1 MHPQNDLLK
10 RIVVGSL
17 TGGAVGVLWIVVG
30 ILRGLFFIAR
40 GGHIAPVSPE
50 EIRLLSFYVAGF
62 ILAGALISAI
72 LPSLR
77 SGLAQY
83 FGFSLSGIVV
93 MLGVL
98 AGDKGGLATRGLSGW
113 IIAILLGIFFGCAFA
128 YGFRRS
134 AA

>member
-17 TGGAVGVLWIVVG
+17 TGGAVGVLCIVIGV
-30 ILRGLFFIAR
+30 LRGLFFIAR

-50 EIRLLSFYVAGF
+50 EIRLLSFYVVGF

-72 LPSLR
+72 WPSLR

-98 AGDKGGLATRGLSGW
+98 AGDKGGLAARDLFDW
-113 IIAILLGIFFGCAFA
+113 IIAILLGIFFGCTFA
-128 YGFRRS
+128 YGFRRN

>member
-17 TGGAVGVLWIVVG
+17 TGGAVGVLCIVVG
-30 ILRGLFFIAR
+30 VLRGLFFIAR
-40 GGHIAPVSPE
+40 GGHIAPFSPE
-50 EIRLLSFYVAGF
+50 ELRLLSFYVVGF
-62 ILAGALISAI
+62 ILAGAFISAI
-72 LPSLR
+72 WPSLR

-98 AGDKGGLATRGLSGW
+98 AGDKGGLAARDLSEW
-113 IIAILLGIFFGCAFA
+113 IIGILLGIFFGCAFA
-128 YGFRRS
+128 YGFRRN